1 MADNEN
7 KEGTGSQTMTLQ
19 RGSGSGRQMTR
30 RVQDTTGRVRTVDV
44 KVRKKRSYSKQQA
57 EEARRREEEEQQEGA
72 RRESEPARKADLA
85 AARA

>member
-44 KVRKKRSYSKQQA
+44 KVRKKRNYSKQQA
-57 EEARRREEEEQQEGA
+57 EEARRREEEELQERQ
-72 RRESEPARKADLA
+72 RRERA
-85 AARA
+85 AEKG